1 MECSLFL
8 LLLVMISVYYN
19 LTENKKLG
27 FINNGAFNICLLLFI
42 ISIVLIIKL
51 FFVII
56 NLLRLFKL
64 LLKLI
69 I

>member
-1 MECSLFL
+1 MFHYYLLTGWNSL

-56 NLLRLFKL
+56 NLLRF
-64 LLKLI
+64 I
-69 I
+69 